1 MVQVEETRE
10 RGRSWNNTV
19 GTLLMRLMQDR
30 CGGEKIYIKIRQEKQ
45 EGSREKCKDTTNK
58 KKPQK
63 TQQEETETTGA
74 WQLDPNTTFRWAW
87 RWPDSSLRVYSNCSG
102 QQKVLYVH
110 RTDAAKPGKPGIYE
124 KKKHPIFSNKKVPR
138 GWGGDD
144 KFGKYELDLFL
155 PDMNVDVPSCLRLVC
170 SDDDDDLCSS

>member
-30 CGGEKIYIKIRQEKQ
+30 CEGEKIYIKIRQEKQ

-58 KKPQK
+58 KKTQK

-74 WQLDPNTTFRWAW
+74 
-87 RWPDSSLRVYSNCSG
+87 
-102 QQKVLYVH
+102 
-110 RTDAAKPGKPGIYE
+110 
-124 KKKHPIFSNKKVPR
+124 
-138 GWGGDD
+138 
-144 KFGKYELDLFL
+144 
-155 PDMNVDVPSCLRLVC
+155 
-170 SDDDDDLCSS
+170 